1 MGQQFIINGEDV
13 KRTLIRELS
22 SYEKFK
28 KYTVVYEMNN
38 GTIMFGLSKSFDS
51 AVIEQQTFYATGQT
65 TINSVDAEE

>member
-1 MGQQFIINGEDV
+1 MSQQFIIKGEDV

-28 KYTVVYEMNN
+28 KYTVLYELND

-51 AVIEQQTFYATGQT
+51 AVIEQQIFYATGQT
-65 TINSVDAEE
+65 TIDSVEAEK